1 MIAKPIYK
9 IAKRVSSG
17 ITPLRSNAAFWS
29 NGTIP
34 WLKTEQL
41 GEKYI
46 YETTEKITEEA
57 LKKTSIKVYPPNTLS
72 IAMYGEG
79 KTRGNLSIIKTEMAT
94 NQACCNIELNEKVAD
109 YEYVYYFLKTQYKQ
123 LRNLSSG
130 VRKNLNSNDIKNFN
144 IRLPENLVEQKKI
157 ARIMSALDEKI
168 SINKQIN
175 IKLDALAKTLYDF
188 WFVQFDFPDAN
199 GKPYKTNGGKMI
211 WSEELKREIPD
222 GWVVKKLSD
231 WIERDK
237 SGDWGN
243 DVLSGNFITK
253 VNCIRGADINGLNG
267 LEECA
272 PPIRYILEKNSN
284 KILSSHDLIIEISGG
299 SPTQSTGRFA
309 YITEATLQRFEIPL
323 ICSNFCKAISLKN
336 QKLVYNFAFH
346 WDSLYKNNV
355 FFGHEGKTSG
365 IKNLLFESFVNS
377 HWTAEPNLD
386 VAERF
391 YAFMHTIDVKKQD
404 GLTEL
409 TGCY

>member
-299 SPTQSTGRFA
+299 SPTQSTGRLA

>member
-1 MIAKPIYK
+1 
-9 IAKRVSSG
+9 
-17 ITPLRSNAAFWS
+17 
-29 NGTIP
+29 
-34 WLKTEQL
+34 
-41 GEKYI
+41 
-46 YETTEKITEEA
+46 
-57 LKKTSIKVYPPNTLS
+57 
-72 IAMYGEG
+72 
-79 KTRGNLSIIKTEMAT
+79 
-94 NQACCNIELNEKVAD
+94 
-109 YEYVYYFLKTQYKQ
+109 
-123 LRNLSSG
+123 
-130 VRKNLNSNDIKNFN
+130 
-144 IRLPENLVEQKKI
+144 
-157 ARIMSALDEKI
+157 MSALDEKI